1 MSIELFV
8 GFGGSGGKT
17 LAAFARMVADD
28 SALADRGDRKF
39 YFLLVDTDS
48 NELKRSK
55 ATIEKEFRRT
65 ANSSPV
71 IETLDLAHGVDRLQD
86 LVKEVFVDLYERE
99 GRGEDV
105 PELKVARKHWYFM
118 NGGGP
123 FTASRLPAPLRDGA
137 GQCPLAAHFAAWSK
151 LEAFEEKLKSL
162 KTEMIKRNNEGD
174 SVNLVMVGSLAGG
187 TGRGCWQLLSL
198 KARTIFKRCT
208 PYGFFFDASVFDKIA
223 KQNKDQMPL
232 RIHVNSLTGISEIV
246 GWIRNDRMPDR
257 SPFQLPLIKAF
268 ASGDFALNTRD
279 ILDERVL
286 IEERGVT
293 PIDNVFLITNE
304 SDSVSFQSPEHA
316 YRMVGAALFANKG
329 IEPVNSKAANEAQVG
344 SCCAGVARVPATELR
359 VCLNHGVSERMLRHL
374 TAENSQLSVRLAREL
389 AESFWFEANEV
400 ESARDFGDG
409 SVLGSIRS
417 KFREYVETTQIENKL
432 KSNSIP
438 DVQRQVAA
446 GTFAVADN
454 QAVSQAVSA
463 ALTERLGSTAGKPES
478 HFRAKL
484 EDALKNASNEKSIGC
499 PKHLLDC
506 IIEHLNT
513 KLKSIPSLDL
523 MNVISEE
530 QLRARLSKE
539 IESKSKRSF
548 PVFGERWDENERA
561 HIASLIRSL
570 ALDANYK
577 AILVEL
583 GERINGFL
591 AICKEY
597 QGVIYPIH
605 SALLSAKESQAEA
618 FLAQSRVL
626 FWPESD
632 AEFLQSLPVWHAQ
645 EFVLERTLKPVGAQK
660 MLDAVEKSALSLT
673 ALNNATA
680 LFVDEA
686 RKSWMDSTQRSK
698 CANASAR
705 EELKDEMGKQVVER
719 LLTKTAVP
727 ADDVSKHCGMG
738 AVIELMEARVRLFLD
753 NNFGSERDVEKVQDW
768 METFFGRRFETASA
782 AGGQTVNKF
791 KKIPQR
797 ELLMELAYS
806 LSQRTDPMMKASWR
820 NNSERTNMDVVTVY
834 MPSGVIPAADA
845 GQFCEEAMKLPKSA
859 EDTSKF
865 RKHVSHPV
873 ESYNVVLL
881 PDKHFMIVAYSK
893 LHIPN
898 FFEDAF
904 DSVTSFTKWK
914 TDTKLREWLRLCESS
929 DPNAPDSS
937 IFSGK
942 DENFG
947 LGYVHPCFVTDEKW
961 RKRRWAPWGE
971 GEAVQ
976 NARASEIDSVLYAL
990 CGNLPNAKEEYV
1002 DQARDVVQAM
1012 GQVKPNAAR
1021 SHLWTMPILQRGS
1034 GDDQN
1039 KWVLSRKSF
1048 RRESG
1053 AIIEATGGTWKVG
1066 HTFTTLRDFMKWMG
1080 WGSERGM
1087 TAEGKDFV
1095 ASIVRE
1101 RELIGSVAIVGVN
1114 ESFGENK
1121 RDSVKQSLFAFL
1133 EEYRT
1138 GYLDARAEEQKMTE
1152 TPFVEALTARIRSGA
1167 FRWDT
1172 SGGNAG

>member
-28 SALADRGDRKF
+28 SELADRGDRKF

-48 NELKRSK
+48 ADLKRSK
-55 ATIEKEFRRT
+55 AAIEKEFRRT

-71 IETLDLAHGVDRLQD
+71 IETLDLAHGIDRLQD
-86 LVKEVFVDLYERE
+86 LVEERFGDLYERE

-198 KARTIFKRCT
+198 KARTMFPRCT

-223 KQNKDQMPL
+223 NQNKDQMPL

-246 GWIRNDRMPDR
+246 GWIRNDWKPDR
-257 SPFQLPLIKAF
+257 SPFQLPPIRKF

-279 ILDERVL
+279 IVDERLL
-286 IEERGVT
+286 IDNRGVT

-304 SDSVSFQSPEHA
+304 SDSVSFQSPDHA

-359 VCLNHGVSERMLRHL
+359 GCLNHGVRERMLRNL
-374 TAENSQLSVRLAREL
+374 TAENSELSVRLAREL

-446 GTFAVADN
+446 GAFAVADN

-463 ALTERLGSTAGKPES
+463 ALTERLGRTEGKPES

-484 EDALKNASNEKSIGC
+484 EDALANASDGKSIGC

-506 IIEHLNT
+506 IIKHLIT
-513 KLKSIPSLDL
+513 KLKSIPSLDK

-561 HIASLIRSL
+561 HIASFIRSL

-583 GERINGFL
+583 GARIKGFL

-605 SALLSAKESQAEA
+605 SALLSAKESEAGA
-618 FLAQSRVL
+618 FLDQSRVL

-660 MLDAVEKSALSLT
+660 MLDEVEKSALSST
-673 ALNNATA
+673 ALNKATA
-680 LFVDEA
+680 DFVDEA
-686 RKSWMDSTQRSK
+686 RNYWMDSTQRSK
-698 CANASAR
+698 CANASVR

-820 NNSERTNMDVVTVY
+820 NNRERTNLDVVTVY
-834 MPSGVIPAADA
+834 LPSGVIPAADA
-845 GQFCEEAMKLPKSA
+845 GQFCEDAMKLPKSA
-859 EDTSKF
+859 MDTSKF
-865 RKHVSHPV
+865 RRHVSHPV

-1095 ASIVRE
+1095 ASIVCE

-1114 ESFGENK
+1114 ESFGEKK
-1121 RDSVKQSLFAFL
+1121 RDSVRQSLLAFL

-1152 TPFVEALTARIRSGA
+1152 IPFVEALTARIRSGA

>member
-17 LAAFARMVADD
+17 LAEFARMVADD
-28 SALADRGDRKF
+28 TELADRGDRKF

-55 ATIEKEFRRT
+55 ATIEKQFRRT
-65 ANSSPV
+65 ANSNPV

-123 FTASRLPAPLRDGA
+123 FTASRLPAPLRYGA
-137 GQCPLAAHFAAWSK
+137 GQCPLAAHFAAWDK
-151 LEAFEEKLKSL
+151 LEDFEEKLKSL
-162 KTEMIKRNNEGD
+162 QTEMKKRNNEGD

-198 KARTIFKRCT
+198 KAREIFKSCT
-208 PYGFFFDASVFDKIA
+208 PYGFFFDASVFDKFA

-246 GWIRNDRMPDR
+246 GWIRNDRQTDR
-257 SPFQLPLIKAF
+257 SPFQLPSIKAF
-268 ASGDFALNTRD
+268 ASGDFALDTRK
-279 ILDERVL
+279 IVDERL
-286 IEERGVT
+286 KIDARGVT

-304 SDSVSFQSPEHA
+304 SDSVSFQSPDHA

-359 VCLNHGVSERMLRHL
+359 DCLNHGVCERMLRNL
-374 TAENSQLSVRLAREL
+374 TAENSQLSVRLARGL

-446 GTFAVADN
+446 GAFAVADN

-463 ALTERLGSTAGKPES
+463 ALTERLGSTAGKPDS

-484 EDALKNASNEKSIGC
+484 EDALANASDGKSIGC

-513 KLKSIPSLDL
+513 KLKSIPSLDK

-530 QLRARLSKE
+530 QLRAKLSE
-539 IESKSKRSF
+539 DIESKSKRSF

-583 GERINGFL
+583 GARINGFL

-597 QGVIYPIH
+597 QGVIYQIH
-605 SALLSAKESQAEA
+605 SALLSNKESQAEA

-660 MLDAVEKSALSLT
+660 MLDEVEKSALSST
-673 ALNNATA
+673 ALNKATA
-680 LFVDEA
+680 DFVDEA

-705 EELKDEMGKQVVER
+705 EELKDEMGRQVVER
-719 LLTKTAVP
+719 LLTKTVVP
-727 ADDVSKHCGMG
+727 ADVVSKHCGVG

-820 NNSERTNMDVVTVY
+820 NNRERTNMDVVTVY
-834 MPSGVIPAADA
+834 MPKGVTADDPLFKEDA
-845 GQFCEEAMKLPKSA
+845 QKLSESAM
-859 EDTSKF
+859 DTSKF

-873 ESYNVVLL
+873 ESYNVELV
-881 PDKHFMIVAYSK
+881 PDKHFIIIAYSK

-898 FFEDAF
+898 FEEDAF
-904 DSVTSFTKWK
+904 NSVTSFTKWK
-914 TDTKLREWLRLCESS
+914 TDTKLAEWLRLCESS

-971 GEAVQ
+971 GAAVQ

-990 CGNLPNAKEEYV
+990 CGNLPNAKEAYV

-1012 GQVKPNAAR
+1012 GQVKPHAER

-1053 AIIEATGGTWKVG
+1053 AIIEATGGAWKVG

-1101 RELIGSVAIVGVN
+1101 RELIGSVAIDGVN
-1114 ESFGENK
+1114 ESFGEKK
-1121 RDSVKQSLFAFL
+1121 RDSVRQSLLTFL

-1152 TPFVEALTARIRSGA
+1152 SPFVEALTARIRSGA

>member
-1 MSIELFV
+1 MF
-8 GFGGSGGKT
+8 
-17 LAAFARMVADD
+17 
-28 SALADRGDRKF
+28 
-39 YFLLVDTDS
+39 
-48 NELKRSK
+48 
-55 ATIEKEFRRT
+55 
-65 ANSSPV
+65 P
-71 IETLDLAHGVDRLQD
+71 
-86 LVKEVFVDLYERE
+86 
-99 GRGEDV
+99 
-105 PELKVARKHWYFM
+105 
-118 NGGGP
+118 
-123 FTASRLPAPLRDGA
+123 
-137 GQCPLAAHFAAWSK
+137 
-151 LEAFEEKLKSL
+151 
-162 KTEMIKRNNEGD
+162 
-174 SVNLVMVGSLAGG
+174 
-187 TGRGCWQLLSL
+187 
-198 KARTIFKRCT
+198 RCT

-223 KQNKDQMPL
+223 QQNKDQMPL

-246 GWIRNDRMPDR
+246 GWIRNDRNPDR
-257 SPFQLPLIKAF
+257 SPFQLPSIKAF
-268 ASGDFALNTRD
+268 ASGDFALDTRKIVD
-279 ILDERVL
+279 VRLPIDK
-286 IEERGVT
+286 RGVT

-304 SDSVSFQSPEHA
+304 SDSVSFESAEHA
-316 YRMVGAALFANKG
+316 YRMVGAALLANIGIQSVKSKG
-329 IEPVNSKAANEAQVG
+329 ANEAQVG
-344 SCCAGVARVPATELR
+344 SCCAGIARVPATELR
-359 VCLNHGVSERMLRHL
+359 GCLNHGVRERMLRNL

-389 AESFWFEANEV
+389 ADSFWFEENEV

-446 GTFAVADN
+446 GAFAVADN

-463 ALTERLGSTAGKPES
+463 ALTERLGSTAGKPDS

-506 IIEHLNT
+506 IFEHLNT
-513 KLKSIPSLDL
+513 KLKSIPLLDS
-523 MNVISEE
+523 MNVISED

-583 GERINGFL
+583 GARIKGFL
-591 AICKEY
+591 EICKEY
-597 QGVIYPIH
+597 RGVIYPIH
-605 SALLSAKESQAEA
+605 SALLSAKESEAEA
-618 FLAQSRVL
+618 FLDQSRVL

-632 AEFLQSLPVWHAQ
+632 ADFLKSLPVWHAQ
-645 EFVLERTLKPVGAQK
+645 EFVLERTLKPVGAQI
-660 MLDAVEKSALSLT
+660 MLDEVEKSALGST
-673 ALNNATA
+673 ALNKATA
-680 LFVDEA
+680 HFVDEA
-686 RKSWMDSTQRSK
+686 RNSWMDSTQRSK

-705 EELKDEMGKQVVER
+705 EELKDEMGNQVVER
-719 LLTKTAVP
+719 LLTKTVVP

-768 METFFGRRFETASA
+768 MESFFGRRFETASA

-820 NNSERTNMDVVTVY
+820 NNSERTNLDVVTVY
-834 MPSGVIPAADA
+834 LPSGVIPAADA
-845 GQFCEEAMKLPKSA
+845 GQFCEDAMKLPKSA
-859 EDTSKF
+859 MDTSKF

-873 ESYNVVLL
+873 ESYDVVLV
-881 PDKHFMIVAYSK
+881 PDSHFIIVAYSK
-893 LHIPN
+893 LHIPH
-898 FFEDAF
+898 FEKDAF

-914 TDTKLREWLRLCESS
+914 TDSKLAEWLRLCESS
-929 DPNAPDSS
+929 EPNAPDSS

-990 CGNLPNAKEEYV
+990 CGNLPNATQAYV

-1012 GQVKPNAAR
+1012 GQVQPNAAR

-1114 ESFGENK
+1114 ESFGEKK
-1121 RDSVKQSLFAFL
+1121 RDSVRQSLLAFL

-1138 GYLDARAEEQKMTE
+1138 GYLDARAEEQKNTE
-1152 TPFVEALTARIRSGA
+1152 TPFVVALTARIRSGA

>member
-55 ATIEKEFRRT
+55 ATIEKEFSRT

-71 IETLDLAHGVDRLQD
+71 IETLDLAHGIDRLQD
-86 LVKEVFVDLYERE
+86 LVEERFGDLYERE

-105 PELKVARKHWYFM
+105 PELKVARQHWYFM

-123 FTASRLPAPLRDGA
+123 FSASRLPAPLRDGA
-137 GQCPLAAHFAAWSK
+137 GQCPLAAHFAAWDK
-151 LEAFEEKLKSL
+151 LEALEDKLKSL
-162 KTEMIKRNNEGD
+162 KREMMKRNNEGD
-174 SVNLVMVGSLAGG
+174 LVNLVMVGSLAGG

-198 KARTIFKRCT
+198 KARTMFPRCT

-223 KQNKDQMPL
+223 QQNKDQMPL

-246 GWIRNDRMPDR
+246 GWIRNDRNPDR
-257 SPFQLPLIKAF
+257 SPFQLPSIKAF
-268 ASGDFALNTRD
+268 ASGDFALDTRK
-279 ILDERVL
+279 IVDERL
-286 IEERGVT
+286 PIDKRGVT

-304 SDSVSFQSPEHA
+304 SDSVSFESAEHA
-316 YRMVGAALFANKG
+316 YRMVGAALLANIGIQSVKSKG
-329 IEPVNSKAANEAQVG
+329 ANEAQVG
-344 SCCAGVARVPATELR
+344 SCCAGIARVPATELR
-359 VCLNHGVSERMLRHL
+359 DCLNHGVRERMLRNL
-374 TAENSQLSVRLAREL
+374 TAENSQISVPLARNL

-446 GTFAVADN
+446 GAFAVADN

-513 KLKSIPSLDL
+513 KLKSIPSLDS
-523 MNVISEE
+523 MNVISED
-530 QLRARLSKE
+530 QLRARLSEE

-583 GERINGFL
+583 GARIKGFL
-591 AICKEY
+591 EICKEY
-597 QGVIYPIH
+597 RGVIYPIH
-605 SALLSAKESQAEA
+605 SALLSAKESEAEA
-618 FLAQSRVL
+618 FLDQSRVL

-632 AEFLQSLPVWHAQ
+632 ADFLKSLPVWHAQ

-660 MLDAVEKSALSLT
+660 MLDEVEKSALGST
-673 ALNNATA
+673 ALNKATA
-680 LFVDEA
+680 HFVDEA
-686 RKSWMDSTQRSK
+686 RNSWMDSTQRSK

-705 EELKDEMGKQVVER
+705 EELKDEMGNQVVER
-719 LLTKTAVP
+719 LLTKTVVP

-753 NNFGSERDVEKVQDW
+753 NNFGSEREVEKVQDW

-820 NNSERTNMDVVTVY
+820 NNRERTNLDVVTVY
-834 MPSGVIPAADA
+834 LPSGVIPAADA
-845 GQFCEEAMKLPKSA
+845 GQFCEDAMKLPKSA
-859 EDTSKF
+859 MDTSKF

-873 ESYNVVLL
+873 ESYDVVLV
-881 PDKHFMIVAYSK
+881 PDSHFIIVAYSK
-893 LHIPN
+893 LHIPH
-898 FFEDAF
+898 FEKDAF

-914 TDTKLREWLRLCESS
+914 TDLKLAEWLRLCESS
-929 DPNAPDSS
+929 EPNAPDSS

-971 GEAVQ
+971 DAAVQ

-990 CGNLPNAKEEYV
+990 CGNLPNATQAYV

-1012 GQVKPNAAR
+1012 GQVKPNKDR
-1021 SHLWTMPILQRGS
+1021 DHLWTMPILQRGS

-1138 GYLDARAEEQKMTE
+1138 GYLDARAEEQKNTE
-1152 TPFVEALTARIRSGA
+1152 TPFVVALTARIRSGA